1 MLQSQLTLI
10 QFLLQYIRLKLGY
23 FIIFFFRAILWAI
36 ATFLAPYL
44 LKLIIDT
51 INSLPH
57 DKEILFS
64 ALLVPTTL
72 YISTAIVAEINER
85 LYDYTCLKLYP
96 NLKAEIT
103 KNMYSYL
110 IKHSYS
116 FFQRHFSGSL
126 AKKISDISV
135 NIELMF
141 RFITE
146 TFVPVFSMVII
157 SSIMLLI
164 IVHWMFAV
172 ILITWAVFFVVLSYL
187 ASIKLAYLSQNLS
200 ELDTEISGRIS
211 ESISAIT
218 SVKLFGVHNYETQT
232 ISNNIESL
240 VDADYKMRMQNL
252 KINLVQ
258 GFGITILMIA
268 MLAALF
274 YTYLEGISTIGDFTL
289 VLGISISILTNI
301 YHIGIQLQQF
311 SKMYGI
317 CRQALSIVQE
327 AHEIV
332 DIPNAKPIKV
342 ENGLIEF
349 KNVTFNYPNNKTIFK
364 NLNIKLYP
372 GQKVGLVGYSG
383 GGKSTFIK
391 LILRLIEPSSGS
403 ILIDNQN
410 INTITLDSLTNNITI
425 IPQNPDILHR
435 SIADNIKFAKPE
447 ASNQEV
453 ILASKKAHCHAFISS
468 LPDGYDTLVGERGVK
483 LSGGQ
488 IQRLAIARAFLKNS
502 SILLLDEPTSSLDSV
517 TENNIQKSLQELMK
531 NKTTLVIAHRLST
544 LKELD
549 RILVFENGKIIEDG
563 NFKILANRQN
573 GAFSKFWQIQTEA
586 LQEN

>member
-218 SVKLFGVHNYETQT
+218 SVKLFGVHKYETQT

-268 MLAALF
+268 MLTALF

-349 KNVTFNYPNNKTIFK
+349 KNVTFNYPNNKTIFE

-410 INTITLDSLTNNITI
+410 INTIILDSLTNNITI

-435 SIADNIKFAKPE
+435 SIADNIKFVKPE

-563 NFKILANRQN
+563 NFKILANRKN